1 MSTNGT
7 IPCDPDSRAKSVDV
21 RIVTRGRV
29 QRLLFIVAV
38 VGLAV
43 AGWLFFRNES
53 LQPALGQS
61 APRQTGDPLRTFDL
75 RNAAIPRNQFHSGGP
90 PVDGIPSLS
99 RPKFIAATQ
108 ARYLEPSD
116 RVIGVVIEGA
126 ARAYPL
132 KVLNYHEAVN
142 DQIGKT
148 PIAVTYCPLCDSVA
162 VFDRRVD
169 DEVLEFGI
177 SGLLY
182 NSNVLLYDRRRDGGK
197 SLWSQ
202 MKSSAVAG
210 PKVRTALKALPV
222 ELTTWSDWR
231 ARFPETTAL
240 STDTGHQRD
249 YSRSPYGGYFDS
261 PNLMFPVEPV
271 DRRLPL
277 KTSVLGVWS
286 EKAARAFPLTA
297 FDILKSRQE
306 VQTEVGGKELTLEF
320 NPSSRSLRVV
330 KAADELHWMYA
341 FWFAWAAFHPDT
353 DIYRLP

>member
-1 MSTNGT
+1 MTTNEH
-7 IPCDPDSRAKSVDV
+7 IPCEPESRAESDDLLLT
-21 RIVTRGRV
+21 TRRRV
-29 QRLLFIVAV
+29 QRFLLIVAV
-38 VGLAV
+38 VGLSV
-43 AGWLFFRNES
+43 AGWLIFQHES
-53 LQPALGQS
+53 PHPAVGQS
-61 APRQTGDPLRTFDL
+61 APRQTGDPFRTFDL
-75 RNAAIPRNQFHSGGP
+75 GNAAIPRNQIHSGGP

-99 RPKFIAATQ
+99 RPKFIAASQ

-116 RVIGVVIEGA
+116 RVIGVVIEGT

-142 DQIGKT
+142 DQIGNT
-148 PIAVTYCPLCDSVA
+148 PFTVTYCPLCDSVA
-162 VFDRRVD
+162 VFDRRFG

-182 NSNVLLYDRRRDGGK
+182 NSNVLLYDRRRDDGM

-210 PKVRTALKALPV
+210 PKVRTVLKTLPV

-240 STDTGHQRD
+240 STDTGHRRD
-249 YSRSPYGGYFDS
+249 YSQTPYGRYFDS

-277 KTSVLGVWS
+277 KTPVLGVWS
-286 EKAARAFPLTA
+286 ETTARAFPLTA
-297 FDILKSRQE
+297 FDALQSLQE
-306 VQTEVGGKELTLEF
+306 IQTDVGGKALTLEF
-320 NPSSRSLRVV
+320 NPSARSLRVV
-330 KAADELHWMYA
+330 KSGDELQWMYA

-353 DIYRLP
+353 DLYRLP